1 MGVGYNRR
9 RGSRCFYH
17 ATAHQHVLAMKVWSK
32 IFIALFLALLNV
44 SATYAQAGQVCGAT
58 SELGLLT
65 CHRIDAVYNS
75 WIVRRGQTIY
85 ITIPETD
92 VVPHS
97 RGFMI
102 LYASTSCFGYSPFRA
117 ESSGYFV
124 QIGNQSQWSFTVP
137 GDARAD
143 PCTVALGASLHKC
156 VGPNCDP
163 LPQWLENPTNQ
174 INFGVDLGSSLV
186 NVFQI
191 ELFRWFLAIFVGGLV
206 GSIFLR
212 RIIEAVT
219 TNTET
224 EVVEYQKKK
233 NQKVQEETDEERGE
247 WKDDKTA

>member
-1 MGVGYNRR
+1 
-9 RGSRCFYH
+9 
-17 ATAHQHVLAMKVWSK
+17 MKVWSK
-32 IFIALFLALLNV
+32 IFIALFLALIVV
-44 SATYAQAGQVCGAT
+44 STANAQNGVVCGAT
-58 SELGLLT
+58 ADLGYLI
-65 CHRIDAVYNS
+65 CYRIDAVYNS
-75 WIVRRGQTIY
+75 WIVRRAQTIY
-85 ITIPETD
+85 ITIPEAD
-92 VVPHS
+92 VVPAS
-97 RGFMI
+97 RGTMV
-102 LYASTSCFGYSPFRA
+102 LYVSGACLDYSSSRPAR
-117 ESSGYFV
+117 SGYFV
-124 QIGNQSQWSFTVP
+124 QTGNASQWTYTVP
-137 GDARAD
+137 SQSVAD
-143 PCTVALGASLHKC
+143 PCSVSLGVTLHKC

-163 LPQWLENPTNQ
+163 LPEWVNNAGNQ
-174 INFGVDLGSSLV
+174 INFGVDLGASLV